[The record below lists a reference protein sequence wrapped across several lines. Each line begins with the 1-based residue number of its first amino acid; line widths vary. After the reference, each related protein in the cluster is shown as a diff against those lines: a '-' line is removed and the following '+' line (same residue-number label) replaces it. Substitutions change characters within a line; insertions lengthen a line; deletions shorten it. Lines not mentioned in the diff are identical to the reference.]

1 MEDQVANEL
10 AGAARRAVG
19 LKQVLKAIRSGRAAK
34 VFMAL
39 DAQEELQ
46 SQLLDA
52 AREHGVPV
60 ETIPTMKELGRLS
73 DIQVPSAAA
82 ALLLD

>member
-34 VFMAL
+34 V
-39 DAQEELQ
+39 
-46 SQLLDA
+46 DA
-52 AREHGVPV
+52 AREHAVPV
-60 ETIPTMKELGRLS
+60 ETIPRMKELGRLS
-73 DIQVPSAAA
+73 GIQVPSAAA